1 MFDKAK
7 YLAAASAVEYAV
19 QLLVPVYLVRTLSHE
34 EFASY
39 RFMWLLA
46 GTLTT
51 TLLLGFPASLYY
63 FVPRIAAERQFGYV
77 AQTAAFSA
85 LLGVVACAALLGV
98 ATAWPGLDMLQLLPQ
113 PLGAF
118 FAFLILVA
126 ATSLLDYL
134 PAARAEVKA
143 QAAFNLGNALWRAAC
158 IVAGAWI
165 GSIAA
170 VCWALL
176 VYAIGRFALQA
187 LYVARSMP
195 LRDGGFDRLRFRTQF
210 VYAAPFGLA
219 SAFWA
224 LRSQAEQ
231 WVGAALL
238 APRAYAS
245 LSIAGSITPI
255 AMLVHQAITASS
267 VSAINRLESQGDVTG
282 MTQINARANVLSA
295 SYLFPV
301 LTFFFVTS
309 GPLFRLIYTASYAD
323 AALVTKLLCIG
334 FVASAIE
341 VSTLTNAL
349 RMRRAVLLFDG
360 SMLCVSLAASVAG
373 GLVFGLVGVVIGSV
387 ISGYVSTAYFVA
399 VLVRRT
405 GVPLARFQHWGE
417 LARYF
422 AAACLAG
429 AIGWMAL
436 EWAAA
441 QFGLFGQI
449 AIATTAMVLAY
460 VPLVRLL
467 GLSLFGFA
475 HGVVIGAPAGKP
487 FS

>member
-7 YLAAASAVEYAV
+7 YLAAASAVEYGV

-34 EFASY
+34 DFASY

-46 GTLTT
+46 GTLTG

-63 FVPRIAAERQFGYV
+63 FVPRVPAERQFGYV

-85 LLGVVACAALLGV
+85 LLAAFACAVLLGV
-98 ATAWPGLDMLQLLPQ
+98 ALAWPGIDMLRLLPQ

-118 FAFLILVA
+118 VAFLVLVA
-126 ATSLLDYL
+126 ATNLLDYL
-134 PAARAEVKA
+134 PAARAEIEV

-158 IVAGAWI
+158 ILAGASI

-176 VYAIGRFALQA
+176 VYATGRFVLQA
-187 LYVARSMP
+187 VYVARSMP
-195 LRDGGFDRLRFRTQF
+195 LHDGGFDRLRFRTQF
-210 VYAAPFGLA
+210 AYAAPFGIA
-219 SAFWA
+219 SGFWA
-224 LRSQAEQ
+224 LRGQAEQ
-231 WVGAALL
+231 WVGAGLL

-255 AMLVHQAITASS
+255 VMLVHQAITASS

-282 MTQINARANVLSA
+282 MAQINARANVLAA

-309 GPLFRLIYTASYAD
+309 GPLFRLVYTASYAD

-334 FVASAIE
+334 FIASAIE
-341 VSTLTNAL
+341 VSTLTKAL
-349 RMRRAVLLFDG
+349 RMRRAVLLFDA
-360 SMLCVSLAASVAG
+360 SMLGISVAASVAG
-373 GLVFGLVGVVIGSV
+373 ALVFGLVGVVLGSV
-387 ISGYVSTAYFVA
+387 ISRYVSTAYFVT

-422 AAACLAG
+422 GAACLAG
-429 AIGWMAL
+429 SVGWLAL
-436 EWAAA
+436 GWAASS
-441 QFGLFGQI
+441 FGLIAQI
-449 AIATTAMVLAY
+449 AASTIAMVLTY
-460 VPLVRLL
+460 LPLVRLL
-467 GLSLFGFA
+467 GLPVLGFA
-475 HGVVIGAPAGKP
+475 HGAVIAR
-487 FS
+487 